1 MLPATPPRPA
11 DVEHVIR
18 WRHHFRAALFAAG
31 LLLLA
36 AVTFVPLAAAQS
48 GPKLTQRLRIAHLAA
63 DQGRITTLPGIG
75 CAGQT
80 ITGVDAV
87 RSFPSSGHTRTYR
100 VYLPTTAKP
109 GVRMPVVIDFHALA
123 SNGELQ
129 ESLTGF
135 SALSESEGFILVHPD
150 GLGRPSGWNALL
162 NASSGI
168 DDVQFT
174 NDLLDDLL
182 RDYCVDARRIYAT
195 GFSNGAMLASR
206 IGCQLGSRVAAIAP
220 VAGFYT
226 PEDNCVGVAPVLA
239 IHGMNDD
246 VVPFAGGLTVGVPYP
261 GVQASLKDW
270 AGKVA
275 HCSGSESSYY
285 IGPGLRLESY
295 EGCGRELSSLLV
307 VEGLGHAPPTGAV
320 AEYIWAFFKQQEL
333 PWPASY
339 TAAAP
344 TPQTADSP

>member
-1 MLPATPPRPA
+1 MTHRRFP
-11 DVEHVIR
+11 V
-18 WRHHFRAALFAAG
+18 RAALVAAG

-36 AVTFVPLAAAQS
+36 AITFVPLAAAQS
-48 GPKLTQRLRIAHLAA
+48 GPGLTPRLRLAQVA
-63 DQGRITTLPGIG
+63 SDQGRITTLPGIG
-75 CAGQT
+75 CAGRA

-87 RSFPSSGHTRTYR
+87 RSIPSGGHTRTYR

-109 GVRMPVVIDFHALA
+109 GVRLPVVIDFHALA

-135 SALSESEGFILVHPD
+135 GALAESEGFVLVHPD
-150 GLGRPSGWNALL
+150 GLGKPTGWNALL
-162 NASSGI
+162 NANSGI

-182 RDYCVDARRIYAT
+182 RDYCIDARRIYAT
-195 GFSNGAMLASR
+195 GFSNGGMLASR
-206 IGCQLGSRVAAIAP
+206 IGCTLGSRVAAVAP
-220 VAGFYT
+220 VAGFYA
-226 PEDNCVGVAPVLA
+226 PDDNCVGVAPILA
-239 IHGMNDD
+239 IHGTNDT

-261 GVQASLKDW
+261 GVQESLKEW

-275 HCSGSESSYY
+275 HCSGAASSYY
-285 IGPGLRLESY
+285 IGPGLRLESF

-320 AEYIWAFFKQQEL
+320 AEYIWSFFKQQQL
-333 PWPASY
+333 PWPSSY
-339 TAAAP
+339 AAAAP

>member
-1 MLPATPPRPA
+1 MLLVA
-11 DVEHVIR
+11 I
-18 WRHHFRAALFAAG
+18 
-31 LLLLA
+31 
-36 AVTFVPLAAAQS
+36 TFVPVAAAQS
-48 GPKLTQRLRIAHLAA
+48 GPRLTARLRVAQVSA
-63 DQGRITTLPGIG
+63 DQGRITTFPGIG
-75 CAGQT
+75 CAGT
-80 ITGVDAV
+80 AMTGVDAV
-87 RSFPSSGHTRTYR
+87 RSFPSGGYNRNYR
-100 VYLPTTAKP
+100 VYLPTTSKP

-150 GLGRPSGWNALL
+150 GLGKPSGWNALL
-162 NASSGI
+162 NADSGI

-174 NDLLDDLL
+174 SDLLDDLL

-226 PEDNCVGVAPVLA
+226 PDDNCVGVAPVLA
-239 IHGMNDD
+239 IHGTNDD

-261 GVQASLKDW
+261 GVQESLKDW

-275 HCSGSESSYY
+275 HCAGADSSYY

-295 EGCGRELSSLLV
+295 DGCGRELSSLLV

-320 AEYIWAFFKQQEL
+320 AEYIWSFFKQQQL
-333 PWPASY
+333 PWPSSYAAS
-339 TAAAP
+339 AP
-344 TPQTADSP
+344 VTPSGLP

>member
-1 MLPATPPRPA
+1 MTR
-11 DVEHVIR
+11 R
-18 WRHHFRAALFAAG
+18 RHRFRAAIVAVG

-48 GPKLTQRLRIAHLAA
+48 GPRLTPRLRVAQLSA
-63 DQGRITTLPGIG
+63 DQGRITTLPGLG
-75 CAGQT
+75 CAGHAL
-80 ITGVDAV
+80 TGIDAV
-87 RSFPSSGHTRTYR
+87 RSLASAGRSRSYR
-100 VYLPTTAKP
+100 VYLPTTSKP
-109 GVRMPVVIDFHALA
+109 GIRLPVVIDFHALA
-123 SNGELQ
+123 SNGQLQ

-135 SALSESEGFILVHPD
+135 RALAESEGFILVHPD
-150 GLGRPSGWNALL
+150 GVGTPSGWNALL
-162 NASSGI
+162 NTTSGI

-174 NDLLDDLL
+174 SDLLDDLL

-226 PEDNCVGVAPVLA
+226 PDDNCVGVAPVLA
-239 IHGMNDD
+239 IHGTNDD

-261 GVQASLKDW
+261 GVEESLKQW
-270 AGKVA
+270 AGTVA
-275 HCSGSESSYY
+275 HCSGAESSYY

-295 EGCGRELSSLLV
+295 EGCGRELSSLLI

-320 AEYIWAFFKQQEL
+320 AEYIWSFFKQQQL
-333 PWPASY
+333 PWPTSY
-339 TAAAP
+339 AANAP
-344 TPQTADSP
+344 VTPSGLP